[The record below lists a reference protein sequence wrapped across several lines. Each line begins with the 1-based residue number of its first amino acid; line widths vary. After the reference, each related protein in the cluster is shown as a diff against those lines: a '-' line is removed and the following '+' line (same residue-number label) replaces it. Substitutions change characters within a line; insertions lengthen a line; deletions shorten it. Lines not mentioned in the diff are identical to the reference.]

1 MCEYCD
7 NHIIDVESRP
17 SDKLAVL
24 TDENKWKCGTCVQ
37 EQLDNDFMNT
47 APYSDLQR
55 YKEIKEKR
63 KREETTKRQL
73 EDIHRLVDAVNKT
86 SNKHKWKVIK

>member
-24 TDENKWKCGTCVQ
+24 TDEDKQKCGTCVQ
-37 EQLDNDFMNT
+37 EQLDNDFMET
-47 APYSDLQR
+47 APYSECK

-63 KREETTKRQL
+63 KQKEITKRHL
-73 EDIHRLVDAVNKT
+73 ECIHRLVDATNKT
-86 SNKHKWKVIK
+86 SNKHKYPSQ